1 MPDYLPRNDAA
12 FQNWQANFLT
22 YASEHL
28 AALGLT
34 AEDLAPVTAAQA
46 DWDPAYAANNT
57 IQITARSSTQL
68 KNDRRAAYDEAIR
81 ELVRRIQASPLVT
94 DDERRALGITVPGD
108 HPTPVGPPSSR
119 PLAIVDPSDRF
130 RHRIR
135 YSDEGSTTSRARPAG
150 IIGCEVWVKV
160 GAAPVDPSE
169 MTFLALNRS
178 SPYIAEYTGTDA
190 GKMAHYMLRWVSNN
204 GQKGPWSETE
214 SATITG

>member
-1 MPDYLPRNDAA
+1 VRPPTVRRHAA
-12 FQNWQANFLT
+12 AVLGHGRSGPNGPCRGPGRRSGGSGGGRGCQNWQANFLT

-150 IIGCEVWVKV
+150 TIGCEVLFI
-160 GAAPVDPSE
+160 PV
-169 MTFLALNRS
+169 
-178 SPYIAEYTGTDA
+178 
-190 GKMAHYMLRWVSNN
+190 
-204 GQKGPWSETE
+204 
-214 SATITG
+214 